1 MVGIC
6 SVVEIG
12 SAMAHS
18 GASSHLA
25 RRPTSIY
32 WYDLETTG
40 THPAS
45 DRIMQFAG
53 CRTDAGLN
61 VVDEPYVTYVEL
73 APDVLPS
80 PEACLVTGVT
90 PQRANSEGIG
100 EWQAIRRIDEIMRVP
115 GTCVAG
121 YNNLRFDDE
130 FLRYALYRNLM
141 DPYAREWQEGNS
153 RWDLIDLVRATC
165 ALRPDGIVWPEDEDG
180 VVTFG
185 LDRLSAANGISHD
198 SAHDA
203 MSDVEATIGLAR
215 LVRKAQPKL
224 WDYALGRRFKNAAGA
239 LLLPLGQKT
248 CVHVSN
254 RFPNSRFC
262 AAPVAS
268 VAAHPE
274 IDTRMIVADLCGD
287 IAPLLE
293 CSAAK
298 IAERLFAAELPEGEQ
313 RPPLKV
319 VVMNRCPFLAP
330 INVVRTAEAPRLQI
344 DLDEV
349 EEKRRVLASRQPE
362 LATKIAEVY
371 RPKEAR
377 ATSEDPEFA
386 LYDGFSD
393 DADRF
398 AMARLGRALDDD
410 APWPDF
416 QPRDERLTVLAERL
430 KARLRPGELS
440 ADERNRWLEHIGRCL
455 DDGFGNRP
463 SVPAFRAATA
473 ALLAEETD
481 PARRRVLTELGR
493 YEPDP

>member
-1 MVGIC
+1 M
-6 SVVEIG
+6 S
-12 SAMAHS
+12 SALERSQATS
-18 GASSHLA
+18 QLA
-25 RRPTSIY
+25 RPPTSIY
-32 WYDLETTG
+32 WYDLETSG

-53 CRTDAGLN
+53 CRTDAELN
-61 VVDEPYVTYVEL
+61 IVDEPYVTYVSL
-73 APDVLPS
+73 ASDVLPH

-90 PQRANSEGIG
+90 PQRANSEGIA

-130 FLRYALYRNLM
+130 FLRYTLYRNLM

-165 ALRPDGIVWPEDEDG
+165 ALRPDGIVWPEEEDG
-180 VVTFG
+180 VITFG
-185 LDRLSAANGISHD
+185 LDRLSVANGISHEN
-198 SAHDA
+198 AHDA

-215 LVRKAQPKL
+215 LIRKAQPRL
-224 WDYALGRRFKNAAGA
+224 WNYALGRRFKNAAGA

-262 AAPVAS
+262 AAPVTS
-268 VAAHPE
+268 VSPHPD
-274 IDTRMIVADLCGD
+274 IDTRMIVADLAGD
-287 IAPLLE
+287 ITPLLE
-293 CSAAK
+293 WSAPE
-298 IAERLFAAELPEGEQ
+298 IAERLFADELSEGEE

-330 INVVRTAEAPRLQI
+330 INVVRPAEAPRLQI
-344 DLDEV
+344 ELGEV
-349 EEKRRVLASRQPE
+349 EGKRRALAARQPE

-371 RPKEAR
+371 RPREER
-377 ATSEDPEFA
+377 TPPEDPEFA
-386 LYDGFSD
+386 LYDGFSG

-398 AMARLGRALDDD
+398 AMKRLGQVLEKDE
-410 APWPDF
+410 PWPDF
-416 QPRDERLTVLAERL
+416 QTRDKRLTVLAERL
-430 KARLRPGELS
+430 KARLRPNELS
-440 ADERNRWLEHIGRCL
+440 AGEQNRWLEHIRRCM
-455 DDGFGNRP
+455 DDGLGNRP
-463 SVPAFRAATA
+463 SLAAYRAQIAE
-473 ALLAEETD
+473 LLAEATD
-481 PARRRVLTELGR
+481 PARRQVLTELAA

>member
-1 MVGIC
+1 MGTAPVG
-6 SVVEIG
+6 
-12 SAMAHS
+12 AHGQATS
-18 GASSHLA
+18 QLA
-25 RRPTSIY
+25 RAPTSIY

-53 CRTDAGLN
+53 CRTDAELN
-61 VVDEPYVTYVEL
+61 VVDEPYVTYVRL

-90 PQRANSEGIG
+90 PQRANSAGID

-130 FLRYALYRNLM
+130 FLRYTLYRNLM

-165 ALRPDGIVWPEDEDG
+165 ALRPDGIVWPEEEDG

-185 LDRLSAANGISHD
+185 LDRLSAANNISHVN
-198 SAHDA
+198 AHDA

-215 LVRKAQPKL
+215 LIRNAQPKL

-239 LLLPLGQKT
+239 LLLPLGKNT

-268 VAAHPE
+268 VAPHPE
-274 IDTRMIVADLCGD
+274 IDTRMIVADLAGD

-293 CSAAK
+293 WSAAE
-298 IAERLFAAELPEGEQ
+298 IAERLFADELPAGEE

-330 INVVRTAEAPRLQI
+330 INVVRAGEARRLQI
-344 DLDEV
+344 DLAEV
-349 EEKRRVLASRQPE
+349 EDKRRALASRQPE
-362 LATKIAEVY
+362 LATKIADVY
-371 RPKEAR
+371 RPREER
-377 ATSEDPEFA
+377 ALAEDPELA
-386 LYDGFSD
+386 LYDGFSG

-398 AMARLGRALDDD
+398 AMKRLGRVLEGDE
-410 APWPDF
+410 PWPDF
-416 QPRDERLTVLAERL
+416 QPRDKRLTVLAERL
-430 KARLRPGELS
+430 KARLRPDELS
-440 ADERNRWLEHIGRCL
+440 AGERNRWLEHVRRCM

-463 SVPAFRAATA
+463 SLAAFRAQTA
-473 ALLAEETD
+473 ELLAEETD
-481 PARRRVLTELGR
+481 PARGHVLTELAA
-493 YEPDP
+493 YEPEP

>member
-1 MVGIC
+1 MA
-6 SVVEIG
+6 SVPEY
-12 SAMAHS
+12 SQTTS
-18 GASSHLA
+18 QLA
-25 RRPTSIY
+25 RAPTSIY

-53 CRTDAGLN
+53 CRTDAELN
-61 VVDEPYVTYVEL
+61 VVDEPYVTYVRL
-73 APDVLPS
+73 ASDVLPH

-90 PQRANSEGIG
+90 PQRANGEGID

-165 ALRPDGIVWPEDEDG
+165 ALRPDGIDWPEEEDG

-198 SAHDA
+198 NAHDA

-215 LVRKAQPKL
+215 LIRKAQPRL
-224 WDYALGRRFKNAAGA
+224 WNFALGRRFKNAAGA
-239 LLLPLGQKT
+239 LLLPLGQNT

-268 VAAHPE
+268 VATHPE
-274 IDTRMIVADLCGD
+274 IDTRMIVADLAGD

-293 CSAAK
+293 WNSAE
-298 IAERLFAAELPEGEQ
+298 IAERLFADELPEGEE

-330 INVVRTAEAPRLQI
+330 INVVRPGQALRLKI

-349 EEKRRVLASRQPE
+349 EEKRRALAARQPE

-371 RPKEAR
+371 RPKEER
-377 ATSEDPEFA
+377 APAEDPELA
-386 LYDGFSD
+386 LYDGFSR

-398 AMARLGRALDDD
+398 AMKRLARALDEDG
-410 APWPDF
+410 PWPEF
-416 QPRDERLTVLAERL
+416 QPRDKRLTVLAERL
-430 KARLRPGELS
+430 KARLRADELS
-440 ADERNRWLEHIGRCL
+440 AGERNRWREHVRRCL

-463 SVPAFRAATA
+463 SVAAFRAETA
-473 ALLAEETD
+473 KLLAEEID
-481 PARRRVLTELGR
+481 PARRQVLTELAA

>member
-1 MVGIC
+1 MGTAPVG
-6 SVVEIG
+6 
-12 SAMAHS
+12 AYAQ
-18 GASSHLA
+18 ATRQLA
-25 RRPTSIY
+25 RAPTSIY

-53 CRTDAGLN
+53 CRTDAELN
-61 VVDEPYVTYVEL
+61 VVDEPYVTYVRL
-73 APDVLPS
+73 VPDVLPS

-90 PQRANSEGIG
+90 PQRANSEGID

-130 FLRYALYRNLM
+130 FLRYTLYRNLM

-165 ALRPDGIVWPEDEDG
+165 ALRPDGIVWPEEEDG

-198 SAHDA
+198 NAHDA

-215 LVRKAQPKL
+215 LIRKAQPRL

-239 LLLPLGQKT
+239 LLLPLGKNT

-262 AAPVAS
+262 AAPITS
-268 VAAHPE
+268 VAPHPE
-274 IDTRMIVADLCGD
+274 IDTRMIVADLAGD
-287 IAPLLE
+287 ITPLLE
-293 CSAAK
+293 WSAVE
-298 IAERLFAAELPEGEQ
+298 IAERLFADELPEGEE

-330 INVVRTAEAPRLQI
+330 INVVRPAEAPRLQI
-344 DLDEV
+344 ELGGV
-349 EEKRRVLASRQPE
+349 EEKRRALAARQPE

-371 RPKEAR
+371 RPREER
-377 ATSEDPEFA
+377 APAEDPEIA
-386 LYDGFSD
+386 LYDGFSG

-398 AMARLGRALDDD
+398 AMKRLARALQKDE
-410 APWPDF
+410 PWPDF
-416 QPRDERLTVLAERL
+416 QPRDKRLTVLAARL
-430 KARLRPGELS
+430 KARLRPDELS
-440 ADERNRWLEHIGRCL
+440 AGERNRWVEHIRRCM

-463 SVPAFRAATA
+463 SLAAYRAETA
-473 ALLAEETD
+473 ELLAEETD
-481 PARRRVLTELGR
+481 PARRQVLTELAA
-493 YEPDP
+493 YEPGP

>member
-1 MVGIC
+1 MA
-6 SVVEIG
+6 SVLQR
-12 SAMAHS
+12 SQATS
-18 GASSHLA
+18 QLA
-25 RRPTSIY
+25 RAPTSIY

-53 CRTDAGLN
+53 CRTDAELN
-61 VVDEPYVTYVEL
+61 VVDEPYVTYVRL

-90 PQRANSEGIG
+90 PQRANSEGID

-165 ALRPDGIVWPEDEDG
+165 ALRPDGIVWPEEEDG

-185 LDRLSAANGISHD
+185 LDRLSVANGITHD
-198 SAHDA
+198 NAHDA

-215 LVRKAQPKL
+215 LIRNAQPKL
-224 WDYALGRRFKNAAGA
+224 WDYAIGRRFKNAAGA
-239 LLLPLGQKT
+239 LLLPLGKNT

-262 AAPVAS
+262 AAPIAS
-268 VAAHPE
+268 VAPHPE
-274 IDTRMIVADLCGD
+274 IDTRMIVADLAGD
-287 IAPLLE
+287 IAPLLDW
-293 CSAAK
+293 SAAE
-298 IAERLFAAELPEGEQ
+298 IAERLFAEELPAGEE

-330 INVVRTAEAPRLQI
+330 INVVRAGEARRLQI

-349 EEKRRVLASRQPE
+349 EDKRRVLAARQPE
-362 LATKIAEVY
+362 LATKIADVY
-371 RPKEAR
+371 RPREER
-377 ATSEDPEFA
+377 APAEDPEFA
-386 LYDGFSD
+386 LYDGFSG

-398 AMARLGRALDDD
+398 AMKRLCRVLEGDE
-410 APWPDF
+410 PWPDF
-416 QPRDERLTVLAERL
+416 QPRDKRLTVLAERL
-430 KARLRPGELS
+430 KARLRPDELS
-440 ADERNRWLEHIGRCL
+440 AGERNRWLEHIRQCM

-463 SVPAFRAATA
+463 SLAAFRAETA
-473 ALLAEETD
+473 ELLAEETD
-481 PARRRVLTELGR
+481 PARRHVLTELAA

>member
-1 MVGIC
+1 MGTAPVG
-6 SVVEIG
+6 
-12 SAMAHS
+12 AH
-18 GASSHLA
+18 AQATRQLA
-25 RRPTSIY
+25 RAPTSIC

-53 CRTDAGLN
+53 CRTDAELN
-61 VVDEPYVTYVEL
+61 VVDEPYVTYVRL
-73 APDVLPS
+73 VPDVLPS

-90 PQRANSEGIG
+90 PQRANSEGID
-100 EWQAIRRIDEIMRVP
+100 EWQAIRRIDEIMRAP

-130 FLRYALYRNLM
+130 FLRYTLYRNLM

-165 ALRPDGIVWPEDEDG
+165 ALRPDGIVWPEEEDG

-198 SAHDA
+198 NAHDA

-215 LVRKAQPKL
+215 LIRKAQPRL
-224 WDYALGRRFKNAAGA
+224 WDYALGCRFKNAAGA
-239 LLLPLGQKT
+239 LLLPLGKNT

-262 AAPVAS
+262 AAPVTS
-268 VAAHPE
+268 VAPHPE
-274 IDTRMIVADLCGD
+274 IDTRMIVADLAGD
-287 IAPLLE
+287 ITPLVE
-293 CSAAK
+293 WSAVE
-298 IAERLFAAELPEGEQ
+298 IAERLFADELPEGEE

-330 INVVRTAEAPRLQI
+330 INVVRPAEAPRLQI
-344 DLDEV
+344 ELGDV
-349 EEKRRVLASRQPE
+349 EEKRRALAARQPE

-371 RPKEAR
+371 RPREER
-377 ATSEDPEFA
+377 APAEDPEFA
-386 LYDGFSD
+386 LYDGFSG

-398 AMARLGRALDDD
+398 AMKRLGRALEKDE
-410 APWPDF
+410 PWPDF
-416 QPRDERLTVLAERL
+416 QPRDKRLTVLAERL
-430 KARLRPGELS
+430 KARLRPDELS
-440 ADERNRWLEHIGRCL
+440 AGERNRWLEHIRRCM

-463 SVPAFRAATA
+463 SLAAFRAETA
-473 ALLAEETD
+473 ELLAEETD
-481 PARRRVLTELGR
+481 RARRQVLTELAA